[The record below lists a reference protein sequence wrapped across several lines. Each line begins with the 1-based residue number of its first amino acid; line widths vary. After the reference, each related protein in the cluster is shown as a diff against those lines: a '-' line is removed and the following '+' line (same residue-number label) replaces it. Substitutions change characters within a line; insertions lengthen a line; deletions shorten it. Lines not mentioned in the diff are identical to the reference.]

1 MRKWE
6 KYWILSLI
14 ILVILVLI
22 IVGVINNKKEEEQ
35 AIVNEP
41 KEKYVQVQEDGSK
54 VNTSNKLKETKKLG
68 NLSISNISLKSQG
81 NESFVTASVKNNGS
95 SVDGDKFITITVLD
109 DKQNV
114 ITKVDA
120 YLSTIEPGEE
130 TVLRSTTS
138 ADFANAYDFKVEE

>member
-6 KYWILSLI
+6 KYWILGLI
-14 ILVILVLI
+14 VLVVLVLI
-22 IVGVINNKKEEEQ
+22 IVGVRNNKKEEQ
-35 AIVNEP
+35 TPTNEP
-41 KEKYVQVQEDGSK
+41 EEKYVQVQEDGTK
-54 VNTSNKLKETKKLG
+54 VNISNKLKETKKLG

-81 NESFVTASVKNNGS
+81 NESFVTANVKNTGS
-95 SVDGDKFITITVLD
+95 STDGDKFITITVLD